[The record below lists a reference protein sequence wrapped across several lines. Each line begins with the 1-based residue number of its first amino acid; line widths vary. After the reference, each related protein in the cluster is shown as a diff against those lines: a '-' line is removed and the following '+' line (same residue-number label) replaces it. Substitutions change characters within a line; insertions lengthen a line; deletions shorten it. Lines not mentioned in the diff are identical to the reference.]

1 MGADPRAKDLVYAMW
16 QQGDVALC
24 VLDGDLRIV
33 DCNSAFSEL
42 SGAAENVGKSLGE
55 VFPTLASRAVPQARS
70 VLATGQPIPHVELS
84 DERPRR
90 GEEVGRWIVSYWP
103 LHEGEAVV
111 GVGLRVHPAGARN
124 LEGALRRNEAQF
136 RAICDAS
143 PIGIFLTDE
152 NGVSLYSNRANLD
165 QLGLTLEESR
175 GDGWQRAIHPDDR
188 ATVREGF
195 RAATLERRVY
205 CGITRYLH
213 ANGRVVLADVKASGI
228 YDGERLIGYV
238 GMGED
243 ITERARAEAALRES
257 ELRFRQLAE
266 NIRSAFWLR
275 AADRSQMYYLSP
287 VFAEIFGITTEEA
300 MKRPD
305 AFAQTVHPEDQA
317 RVRKHMAEP
326 VVGPDEYEYRIVRPN
341 GSVAW
346 IHDRRFPVRDESGR
360 VVRVA
365 GIATDVTAQKNL
377 EAQLLQANKLDSLG
391 RLAGGVAHDF
401 NNLLTVILNQGI
413 MARRACEQ
421 EGRSPNEE
429 LALIHDAATQA
440 AEVTR
445 RLLAFAR
452 QQAFD
457 PALLD
462 PNHVTESVLRFLHR
476 LLGERVELAL
486 SLEPD
491 IGIFRGD
498 RAQLEQALVNL
509 ALNARDAMPEGGKL
523 SIRTRNVNIPATAS
537 HARVPSG
544 AWVMIAVEDNGRG
557 ISESDLAHVFEP
569 FFSTKPANEGTG
581 LGLATCYGMVRQLGG
596 HVLIESPMRQG
607 TTVELYFPRAD
618 GVPEH
623 AAAPDLPPAAR
634 GTETILV
641 VEDEPNVRA
650 TAVRALAEHGYT
662 VVEACDGRDAL
673 KVLECGHREID
684 LVLTDVVMPKLGGGE
699 LGAILRERFP
709 TLRVLYTSGYPHG
722 ADLRGD
728 DGAPLAFVAKPY
740 VGSTLLRQVRAMLDR
755 R

>member
-1 MGADPRAKDLVYAMW
+1 MDADPRAKDLVYAMW
-16 QQGDVALC
+16 QQSDVGLC
-24 VLDGDLRIV
+24 VLDGDLRV
-33 DCNSAFSEL
+33 VECNPAFSDL
-42 SGAAENVGKSLGE
+42 SGAAEITGKSLGE
-55 VFPTLASRAVPQARS
+55 VFPTLTSTAVPHARS
-70 VLATGQPIPHVELS
+70 VLATGQRIPLVEIS
-84 DERPRR
+84 GERPWR
-90 GEEVGRWIVSYWP
+90 GGEVGRWMVTYWP
-103 LHEGEAVV
+103 LREGEAVV

-124 LEGALRRNEAQF
+124 VEDALRRNEAQF

-175 GDGWQRAIHPDDR
+175 GDGWQRALHPDDR
-188 ATVREGF
+188 AKVREGF

-205 CGITRYLH
+205 HGIVRYLH

-238 GMGED
+238 GMAED
-243 ITERARAEAALRES
+243 ITDRAVAEAALRES

-275 AADRSQMYYLSP
+275 AADRSRMYYLSP
-287 VFAEIFGITTEEA
+287 VFAEIFGITIEEA
-300 MKRPD
+300 MKRPN
-305 AFAQTVHPEDQA
+305 AFAEAVHPDDQA

-326 VVGPDEYEYRIVRPN
+326 VVAPDEYEYRIVRPD

-346 IHDRRFPVRDESGR
+346 IHDRRFPVRDECGR

-377 EAQLLQANKLDSLG
+377 EAQLLQASKLDSLG

-421 EGRSPNEE
+421 ERTPHEE

-440 AEVTR
+440 TEVTR

-462 PNHVTESVLRFLHR
+462 PNQLTESVSRFLQR
-476 LLGERVELAL
+476 LLGERVELTL

-491 IGIFRGD
+491 IGILRGH

-523 SIRTRNVNIPATAS
+523 SIRTRNVNIPAGAS
-537 HARVPSG
+537 DARVPSG
-544 AWVMIAVEDNGRG
+544 AWVMIAVEDTGRG
-557 ISESDLAHVFEP
+557 ISESDLAYVFEP

-581 LGLATCYGMVRQLGG
+581 LGLASCYGMVKQLGG
-596 HVLIESPMRQG
+596 HVLVESAIGQG
-607 TTVELYFPRAD
+607 TTFELYFPRVD
-618 GVPEH
+618 GVAEH
-623 AAAPDLPPAAR
+623 AAASDVPPIAR

-650 TAVRALAEHGYT
+650 TVVRALAEHGYT
-662 VVEACDGRDAL
+662 VVEASDGRDAL
-673 KVLECGHREID
+673 TFLERGERNID

-699 LGAILRERFP
+699 LGAILRERFSA
-709 TLRVLYTSGYPHG
+709 LHVLYTSGYPHR

-728 DGAPLAFVAKPY
+728 DGAPLPFVAKPY
-740 VGSTLLRQVRAMLDR
+740 VGSALLRQVRETLDQR
-755 R
+755 